1 MPILKPE
8 KRGDSWRVRVYVG
21 DKKYRSVT
29 AATKAEA
36 IQKAEKLQAQILSE
50 KENPKPDNPCA
61 ELTVA
66 EAMERYVEAK
76 KAVLS
81 PSTYREYA
89 RIPRIYLKDLADV
102 KLKNLTQENVQIAIS
117 IEAAAH
123 SAKTVRNIHALLAAA
138 LKMFQPNFVLNT
150 QLPQRKKHEIEIPE
164 ESDVLALLSTVVGT
178 PIDAPVH
185 LGALC
190 GMRMSEILGLKWSK
204 VNFESKTIHICMAKV
219 TGANNEAILKLPK
232 TAAGDRTIKMLP
244 AVEAALLRAYHP
256 DAEYVTDLTSAAI
269 YGQYRRTLDKLLDRQ
284 FSFHAL
290 RHYCAS
296 VMILL
301 GIPVKYIADY
311 LGHETEDMVN
321 RIYGHIMYDKKD
333 ELFSRLEDYYAKRVA
348 QKLPEK

>member
-8 KRGDSWRVRVYVG
+8 KRGDSWRVRVYIG

-29 AATKAEA
+29 ATTKAEA
-36 IQKAEKLQAQILSE
+36 IQKAEKLQAEILSE
-50 KENPKPDNPCA
+50 KENPKPDNQYA

-81 PSTYREYA
+81 PSTYVGYIRVTRNYLKELA
-89 RIPRIYLKDLADV
+89 NVKLKDL
-102 KLKNLTQENVQIAIS
+102 TQEKVQVAIGV
-117 IEAAAH
+117 EAAAH
-123 SAKTVRNIHALLAAA
+123 SAKTVRNIHALLSAT
-138 LKMFQPNFVLNT
+138 LRMFQPNLVLST
-150 QLPQRKKHEIEIPE
+150 QLPQRKKNEIEIPE
-164 ESDVLALLSTVVGT
+164 ESDVLALLSAVVGT

-204 VNFESKTIHICMAKV
+204 VDFEAKTIHICAAKV
-219 TGANNEAILKLPK
+219 TGVGNDAILKLPK

-244 AVEAALLRAYHP
+244 AVEAALLRAYRP
-256 DAEYVTDLTSAAI
+256 DAEYVTEFTSMAI
-269 YGQYRRTLDKLLDRQ
+269 SSRYRRLLDKLLGRQ

-321 RIYGHIMYDKKD
+321 RIYGHIMQDKKD
-333 ELFSRLEDYYAKRVA
+333 ELFSRLEDYYAERVA
-348 QKLPEK
+348 QKLPKK